1 MLRRFFDLLSLQC
14 VKIKRYFKMY
24 GFWGHTGCDT
34 TTNAREACIPWL
46 VGVVDGGG
54 GKLFERCCIR
64 NHLVLALVATRF
76 QLPFLCLS
84 ASTS

>member
-1 MLRRFFDLLSLQC
+1 MVSGVILDVIQPP
-14 VKIKRYFKMY
+14 V
-24 GFWGHTGCDT
+24 
-34 TTNAREACIPWL
+34 ACIPWL